1 MIHRGTYD
9 GTIYYNPAN
18 KFCIISVKTAEKDV
32 PEEARSIR
40 RRKDHLIRFVATGY
54 ELPRT
59 DAVELELDGE
69 WKKGKYGMQLQV
81 EQWHEIVPQTKSGV
95 EGYLASGLIKG
106 IGPALAK
113 QIVSRFGVETLDIL
127 QNRPER
133 LLEIKGI
140 TENKLE
146 AIKTSYAESRMLQ
159 DLMTLLSPF
168 KITPKT
174 AQKIY
179 QFFGPASVDI
189 LKKSPF
195 ELCQISGFGFL
206 RVDAI
211 VQKNGG
217 DLRAPMRIKGALFWA
232 LEDSKGKNGHLFLT
246 SEALQK
252 EALQLLNAKI
262 PIPSLRLHAQEVS
275 DVLEDMILHGE
286 VVSVKGDIYLPRVF
300 AQEDE
305 TARRIAMRVVEPPA
319 PEKIEQILE
328 QVKREIGLALSSKQE
343 AAVYATYRHNLSII
357 TGSPGTGKTT
367 VLKTILEVYR
377 RLHPQGEIALMAP
390 TGRASRRM
398 AESTGVDKAKTL
410 HSILGLASEEDEIKR
425 NNTQEPLSADL
436 IIVDEFS
443 MVDMWLANKFFSRIK
458 GGARVILVGDPDQLP
473 SVGAGN
479 VFRELIDC
487 GLITVTVL
495 DQIFRQS
502 KDSLIAY
509 NAKFINEG
517 NTKLYYGQDF
527 VFMASNNQ
535 AEAAERIVARYCRE
549 IEESGID
556 RVQILSPFRSDGA
569 ASAEQL
575 NEAILKLTTTLMA
588 NTKGDGKG
596 GDPFWDKAETLLYCA
611 LIGYI
616 HYEAPKEEQ
625 NFATLIEFINAM
637 EVREDDEDF
646 QNLQLDEENA
656 IPFAFK
662 DITALKAAGYE
673 QPPAAMYYVAGSGE
687 IYCPA
692 EESDDTLLK
701 RLFAD
706 CRERLPEGCRGR
718 PMAVSD
724 VVELNHGAKRAYYY
738 VSGQDQF
745 RQVKFSPMLAK
756 KEIPEKT
763 QERF

>member
-1 MIHRGTYD
+1 MIHKGTYD
-9 GTIYYNPAN
+9 GTIYHNPAN
-18 KFCIISVKTAEKDV
+18 KFCIISVKTADQDV
-32 PEEARSIR
+32 PQEARSTR
-40 RRKDHLIRFVATGY
+40 RYKDHLIRFVATGY

-81 EQWHEIVPQTKSGV
+81 EQWHEIVPRTKGGV

-106 IGPALAK
+106 IGPATAA

-127 QNRPER
+127 QNHPER

-140 TENKLE
+140 TEGKLE
-146 AIKTSYAESRMLQ
+146 DIKTSYAESRMLQ

-179 QFFGPASVDI
+179 QYFGPASVDI

-195 ELCQISGFGFL
+195 ELCQVSGFGFL

-217 DLRAPMRIKGALFWA
+217 DLHDPMRIKGALFWA
-232 LEDSKGKNGHLFLT
+232 LEDSKGSKGHLFLT
-246 SEALQK
+246 SEVLRK
-252 EALQLLNAKI
+252 EALRVLNAKI
-262 PIPSLRLHAQEVS
+262 PIPSLRLHEQEVI
-275 DVLEDMILHGE
+275 DVLQNMILHGE
-286 VVSVKGDIYLPRVF
+286 IVAVSEKIYLPRVF

-305 TARRIAMRVVEPPA
+305 TARQIAMRVVEPST
-319 PEKIEQILE
+319 PERIEQILE
-328 QVKREIGLALSSKQE
+328 RVKREMGLALSSKQE
-343 AAVYATYRHNLSII
+343 AAVHAAYRHNLSII

-377 RLHPQGEIALMAP
+377 RLYPNGEIVLMAP

-398 AESTGVDKAKTL
+398 AESTGVDKARTL
-410 HSILGLASEEDEIKR
+410 HSGLGLASEEEDVR
-425 NNTQEPLSADL
+425 RSNTQEPLSADL

-458 GGARVILVGDPDQLP
+458 EGARIVLVGDPDQLP

-527 VFMASNNQ
+527 IFMASDNQ
-535 AEAAERIVARYCRE
+535 TEAAERIVSRYCRE

-556 RVQILSPFRSDGA
+556 RVQILSPFRSEGA

-575 NEAILKLTTTLMA
+575 NEAIREVVNPFRSAEEEIKVGVKVFRVNDRIMQTKNTAQVSNGDLGFIRAIRNDEKGAHVGLDFGAGREMEYSIEDMVNLDLAYATTIHKAMGSEYETVIMPLLKAHTVMLYRNLLYTGITRAKKRVILIGQKQVLFMA
-588 NTKGDGKG
+588 IHRNEIGKRN
-596 GDPFWDKAETLLYCA
+596 TLLGERIRLYYKA
-611 LIGYI
+611 YARRAG
-616 HYEAPKEEQ
+616 
-625 NFATLIEFINAM
+625 
-637 EVREDDEDF
+637 
-646 QNLQLDEENA
+646 
-656 IPFAFK
+656 IP
-662 DITALKAAGYE
+662 I
-673 QPPAAMYYVAGSGE
+673 PAAIEKELKHAG
-687 IYCPA
+687 
-692 EESDDTLLK
+692 
-701 RLFAD
+701 
-706 CRERLPEGCRGR
+706 
-718 PMAVSD
+718 
-724 VVELNHGAKRAYYY
+724 
-738 VSGQDQF
+738 
-745 RQVKFSPMLAK
+745 
-756 KEIPEKT
+756 
-763 QERF
+763 

>member
-1 MIHRGTYD
+1 MIHKGTYD
-9 GTIYYNPAN
+9 GTIYHNPAN
-18 KFCIISVKTAEKDV
+18 KFCIISVKTADQDV
-32 PEEARSIR
+32 PQEARSTR
-40 RRKDHLIRFVATGY
+40 RYKDHLIRFVATGY

-81 EQWHEIVPQTKSGV
+81 EQWHEIVPRTKGGV

-106 IGPALAK
+106 IGPATAA

-127 QNRPER
+127 QNHPER

-140 TENKLE
+140 TEGKLE
-146 AIKTSYAESRMLQ
+146 DIKTSYAESRMLQ

-179 QFFGPASVDI
+179 QYFGPASVDI

-195 ELCQISGFGFL
+195 ELCQVSGFGFL

-217 DLRAPMRIKGALFWA
+217 DLHDPMRIKGALFWA
-232 LEDSKGKNGHLFLT
+232 LEDSKGSKGHLFLT
-246 SEALQK
+246 SEVLRK
-252 EALQLLNAKI
+252 EALRVLNAKI
-262 PIPSLRLHAQEVS
+262 PIPSLRLHEQEVI
-275 DVLEDMILHGE
+275 DVLQNMILHGE
-286 VVSVKGDIYLPRVF
+286 IVAVSEKIYLPRVF

-305 TARRIAMRVVEPPA
+305 TARQIAMRVVEPST
-319 PEKIEQILE
+319 PERIEQILE
-328 QVKREIGLALSSKQE
+328 RVKREMGLALSSKQE
-343 AAVYATYRHNLSII
+343 AAVHAAYRHNLSII

-377 RLHPQGEIALMAP
+377 RLYPNGEIVLMAP

-398 AESTGVDKAKTL
+398 AESTGVDKARTL
-410 HSILGLASEEDEIKR
+410 HSGLGLASEEEDVR
-425 NNTQEPLSADL
+425 RSNTQEPLSADL

-458 GGARVILVGDPDQLP
+458 EGARIVLVGDPDQLP

-527 VFMASNNQ
+527 IFMASDNQ
-535 AEAAERIVARYCRE
+535 TEAAERIVSRYCRE

-556 RVQILSPFRSDGA
+556 RVQILSPFRSEGA

-575 NEAILKLTTTLMA
+575 NEAIREVVNPFRSAEDEIKVGVKVFRVNDRIMQTKNTAKVSNGDLGFIRYIRNDEKGAHVGLDFGAGREMEYSIEDMVNLDLAYATTIHKAMGSEYETVIMPLLKAHTVMLYRNLLYTGITRAKKRVILIGQKQVLFMA
-588 NTKGDGKG
+588 IHRNEIGKRN
-596 GDPFWDKAETLLYCA
+596 TLLGERIRLYYKA
-611 LIGYI
+611 YARRAG
-616 HYEAPKEEQ
+616 
-625 NFATLIEFINAM
+625 
-637 EVREDDEDF
+637 
-646 QNLQLDEENA
+646 
-656 IPFAFK
+656 IP
-662 DITALKAAGYE
+662 I
-673 QPPAAMYYVAGSGE
+673 PAAIEKELKHAG
-687 IYCPA
+687 
-692 EESDDTLLK
+692 
-701 RLFAD
+701 
-706 CRERLPEGCRGR
+706 
-718 PMAVSD
+718 
-724 VVELNHGAKRAYYY
+724 
-738 VSGQDQF
+738 
-745 RQVKFSPMLAK
+745 
-756 KEIPEKT
+756 
-763 QERF
+763 